1 MRQLYR
7 LLYSFCQK
15 SLSFLRAAVSVALFP
30 DECTLCGNIAY
41 GVPLCRKCRAALK
54 EEASESVMRS
64 RCVVCGKPL
73 LSETEVCLQCRTE
86 DAPAKKLDGIRPV
99 FPYLLT
105 KKKLLYTWKIA
116 GCKPLTPFFADCMHK
131 MYSHE
136 FDGLPLVPVPPRPG
150 KIREKGW
157 DQTKSL
163 AKQFRH
169 LYGVEVLDYLVRT
182 SGLQQKKLGR
192 KERLSRKAQYS
203 ASRKLL
209 HEKKENIPRH
219 VVLLDDVMTTGSTLC
234 SCAAVLKAYGVQKV
248 SALTLFTVPA

>member
-7 LLYSFCQK
+7 FLYAGSQK
-15 SLSFLRAAVSVALFP
+15 SLSFFRAAVSAALFP
-30 DECTLCGNIAY
+30 DECMFCSEVSY
-41 GVPLCRKCRAALK
+41 GVPLCRSCRNTLLT
-54 EEASESVMRS
+54 EASESVSGS

-73 LSETEVCLQCRTE
+73 LSETDVCLQCRTE

-131 MYSHE
+131 IYSHE
-136 FDGLPLVPVPPRPG
+136 FAGLPLVPVPPRPG

-163 AKQFRH
+163 AMQFRH
-169 LYGVEVLDYLVRT
+169 VYGVEVLDYLERT

-192 KERLSRKAQYS
+192 KERLFREAQYR
-203 ASRKLL
+203 ASKKLL
-209 HEKKENIPRH
+209 CEKNENIPRH

-234 SCAAVLKAYGVQKV
+234 SCAAVLKACGVQKV

>member
-15 SLSFLRAAVSVALFP
+15 ILSFLRAAVSAALFP
-30 DECTLCGNIAY
+30 DECTLCGSIAY
-41 GVPLCRKCRAALK
+41 SVPLCRKCRTALK
-54 EEASESVMRS
+54 EEASESVLRS

-163 AKQFRH
+163 ANQFRH